1 MHDKSFTEV
10 FKAPINIKALPET
23 IQEVI
28 AKEEDLALDGIV
40 HTYDHDPELWDTDRW
55 QIIYKGFNVVAIV
68 TVELGIH
75 THLVAS
81 EHRMWFGPE
90 VKDII
95 KGVA

>member
-1 MHDKSFTEV
+1 MGKSYTEV
-10 FKAPINIKALPET
+10 FRAPIDIKALPDA

-28 AKEEDLALDGIV
+28 AKKEHFALDGIV

-55 QIIYKGFNVVAIV
+55 QIIYKGISIVQVV
-68 TVELGIH
+68 TVELGIL
-75 THLVAS
+75 TGKVAS
-81 EHRMWFGPE
+81 EHMMWFGPE